1 MRSIRFTLITLLAAA
16 SACQSYVAVPVQP
29 VTLVAV
35 QQHAKVRVATKADVL
50 LVVDDSFSMS
60 GKQQRLAQALQDF
73 TNQLDALNP
82 PVDYQV
88 SVVTTSVAERFGSC
102 GPANDANAA
111 ASCDS
116 DWGATN
122 FTCDTGLAC
131 FRAFPQAGKL
141 QSAPPSAN
149 GILHR
154 RDYSASAFATYL
166 AQTVTSVGTGGAR
179 QPQGMEAM
187 RLALSDPASGFVR
200 DGSKVVVAFFSDAE
214 DCSDPQHRFSALT
227 RDPATGAIVDRC
239 AADANN
245 DGLSP
250 AAIEPVATYVKFLR
264 ENLKNADGSA
274 KEIEVSAIVSLKDGT
289 SDPGLCSNPACDA
302 ACDSAQGQS
311 ACQQRCAQA
320 PTYDI
325 CIADCAAECHGFCGG
340 AVAGRRYLEL
350 AYAFSGIAANVCS
363 DDASGPL
370 GRLAA
375 VIGIPKQIALRTQ
388 PTSEKY
394 LSVHVQR
401 GAQTLTCDQGVG
413 FQLVNSIDGSGPAVQ
428 FLGDCILQ
436 PDDVWDVR
444 YLANG

>member
-1 MRSIRFTLITLLAAA
+1 MRSIRFTSLTLLAAA
-16 SACQSYVAVPVQP
+16 AACQSYVAVPVQP

-35 QQHAKVRVATKADVL
+35 QQHAKVRVATRADVL

-60 GKQQRLAQALQDF
+60 GKQQRLAQALQGF
-73 TNQLDALNP
+73 TAQLDALQP

-88 SVVTTSVAERFGSC
+88 SVVTTSVAERFGAC
-102 GPANDANAA
+102 GPAGDPYAA

-122 FTCDTGLAC
+122 FTCDAGLAC

-141 QSAPPSAN
+141 QSAPPAAN
-149 GILHR
+149 GVLHR
-154 RDYSASAFATYL
+154 PDFTANAFAAAL
-166 AQTVTSVGTGGAR
+166 AQAVTSVGTGGAR

-187 RLALSDPASGFVR
+187 RLALSDPTTGFVR

-214 DCSDPQHRFSALT
+214 DCSDPLHRFSALI
-227 RDPATGAIVDRC
+227 RDPATGAVIDKC

-250 AAIEPVATYVKFLR
+250 TSIEPVATYVKFLR
-264 ENLKNADGSA
+264 ESLKNKDGSA
-274 KEIEVSAIVSLKDGT
+274 KEIEVSAIVSLKDNT
-289 SDPGLCSNPACDA
+289 ADPGLCTNPACDA
-302 ACDSAQGQS
+302 ACDSPQGKS
-311 ACQQRCAQA
+311 ACDQRCSQA
-320 PTYDI
+320 PTYAI

-340 AVAGRRYLEL
+340 AVPGRRYLEL

-375 VIGIPKQIALRTQ
+375 VIGIPRQIALRTQ
-388 PTSEKY
+388 PTSELY

-413 FQLVNSIDGSGPAVQ
+413 FQLVTTPDGPAVR
-428 FLGDCILQ
+428 FLGECVLQ